1 VTGDLMG
8 GKKGVPRRSPIAKSI
23 PMQRFLQ
30 ALFGDRSIAAP
41 AAEIGRAI
49 RAARSLRQTE
59 GESRGGVQANPAV
72 FAPGGPP
79 AGLEEAVSGGGRG
92 PTEVER
98 PQARKTES
106 VGETRGFW
114 LLLLATPHRGRAIPC
129 GSEDDSRPG

>member
-1 VTGDLMG
+1 M
-8 GKKGVPRRSPIAKSI
+8 AKSI

-30 ALFGDRSIAAP
+30 ALFGDRDMAAQ

-49 RAARSLRQTE
+49 LAARSLRQTE
-59 GESRGGVQANPAV
+59 VAAKMRGKPRRRTSES
-72 FAPGGPP
+72 GGPP

-98 PQARKTES
+98 PQARKTEY
-106 VGETRGFW
+106 VGVLQDSKTRGFW

>member
-1 VTGDLMG
+1 M
-8 GKKGVPRRSPIAKSI
+8 AKSI

-30 ALFGDRSIAAP
+30 ALLGDRNMAAQ

-49 RAARSLRQTE
+49 LAARSLRRTDE
-59 GESRGGVQANPAV
+59 GEGRGGVQANPTV

-79 AGLEEAVSGGGRG
+79 AGLEEAVSGGGR
-92 PTEVER
+92 VCLAR
-98 PQARKTES
+98 PHRSGTTPGSEDRI
-106 VGETRGFW
+106 RGGDAGFC